1 MAVKQHIVGA
11 YEVGALLG
19 SGTVGEVYRARHCQ
33 TGAPAVVK
41 FLHDEANR
49 EPEVQRRF
57 VREVAIAEK
66 LNHPNIVR
74 HYDCGLDNDRIFF
87 AMELVD
93 CGTLKDMLKRRRTLP
108 WREVVE
114 IAIQICEAL
123 QYAHREGVIHR
134 DLKPANLF
142 LSVDG
147 RVKVGDFGLARDLTK
162 SRLTLE
168 GQTVGTCRYM
178 APEQI
183 TGNDEITGAV
193 DLYALG
199 CIMYQSLA
207 GRPVYDGESIIEIF
221 EGHLYGEPAPL
232 IQYVH
237 DCPVDLSDLV
247 MALLAKDPSDRPASA
262 EEVRRALVDI
272 LRGRRVKI
280 KPVRTADAAKA
291 ASENLPL
298 SGSDTTLL
306 SASDPTMPY
315 VAAVPKRLNADLEKE
330 SSNRT
335 LYVAL
340 AIIGAIVLIAAAI
353 WQYVT

>member
-1 MAVKQHIVGA
+1 VKPHIVGA

-19 SGTVGEVYRARHCQ
+19 SGTVGEVYRARHCE

-41 FLHDEANR
+41 FLHDQANR

-108 WREVVE
+108 WREVAE
-114 IAIQICEAL
+114 IAIQICDAL
-123 QYAHREGVIHR
+123 DYAHQAGVIHR

-142 LSVDG
+142 LSADG

-183 TGNDEITGAV
+183 TGDDEITGAV

-199 CIMYQSLA
+199 CIIYQAIA
-207 GRPVYDGESIIEIF
+207 GRPVFDGESIIEIF
-221 EGHLYGEPAPL
+221 EAHLYGAAVPL
-232 IQYVH
+232 EQYVH
-237 DCPVDLSDLV
+237 DCPGDLSDLV
-247 MALLAKDPSDRPASA
+247 MALLAKNPHDRPAGA
-262 EEVRRALVDI
+262 REIEKALVDI
-272 LRGRRVKI
+272 LRGRRAKI
-280 KPVRTADAAKA
+280 KPVRGPAPQSAH
-291 ASENLPL
+291 SEIPL

-315 VAAVPKRLNADLEKE
+315 VAALPKAKPPDDGTPGQTKWWLVLVGLVV
-330 SSNRT
+330 T
-335 LYVAL
+335 V
-340 AIIGAIVLIAAAI
+340 AIISLVI
-353 WQYVT
+353 WQVIS